1 MRLPLDLAKPTRL
14 LVALAGCTLAA
25 LLGTGS
31 ATGQPTTPATPIS
44 TPPPGSSGSGDEVV
58 QTQWG
63 PLGPADRDFMNRVK
77 QAGLWEKPAGEMGQA
92 KRADQ
97 PKILEASKHLIEGHT
112 LLDNVVNR
120 AGVLLGHVLP
130 TEATDEQ
137 KGWLAEMEAASGDEF
152 DAVFA
157 NRLRAAHG
165 KVYGYAAQIRAG
177 TKNELIRILSTQAM
191 ITVFD
196 HIKVLEDT
204 GRVDFA
210 SLESPQ
216 PLAPPPPADANA
228 DNGIAAPD
236 ATADESAEQLTN
248 PTDGV
253 IPTVPQGTRFTR
265 TAEQGVFG
273 ENNGVF
279 FGAIAVLALA
289 LVGMRMISRQ
299 KKKTGG
305 RRSRSY

>member
-1 MRLPLDLAKPTRL
+1 MRLPIELATPTRL
-14 LVALAGCTLAA
+14 LVALAGCVLAV
-25 LLGTGS
+25 LLNTGS
-31 ATGQPTTPATPIS
+31 AIGQPATTPSTPIS
-44 TPPPGSSGSGDEVV
+44 TPPPGSGGTGDEVV

-77 QAGLWEKPAGEMGQA
+77 TAGLWEKPAGEKGKA

-97 PKILEASKHLIEGHT
+97 PKIQEACKHLIEGHT

-120 AGVLLGHVLP
+120 AGVLLGHTLP
-130 TEATDEQ
+130 TEASDEQ
-137 KGWLAEMEAASGDEF
+137 KGWLAEMDAANGDEF

-165 KVYGYAAQIRAG
+165 KVYAFAAQVRAG
-177 TKNELIRILSTQAM
+177 TKNELVRILSTQAM

-196 HIKVLEDT
+196 HMKVLEET

-210 SLESPQ
+210 GLESPQ
-216 PLAPPPPADANA
+216 PLAPPTNA
-228 DNGIAAPD
+228 AAGTPD
-236 ATADESAEQLTN
+236 AAGGETASAN

-253 IPTVPQGTRFTR
+253 IPTVPEGTKFTR

-273 ENNGVF
+273 DNNGVF

-289 LVGMRMISRQ
+289 LVGMRMISRS
-299 KKKTGG
+299 KKT
-305 RRSRSY
+305 RRKSRSY

>member
-1 MRLPLDLAKPTRL
+1 MDLAKPARL
-14 LVALAGCTLAA
+14 VVALAGCAIAL

-31 ATGQPTTPATPIS
+31 AIGQPANPSTPIS
-44 TPPPGSSGSGDEVV
+44 TPPPGSGGTGDEVV

-63 PLGPADRDFMNRVK
+63 PLGPADRDFLNRVK
-77 QAGLWEKPAGEMGQA
+77 QAGLWEKPAGEKGRA
-92 KRADQ
+92 KRPDQ
-97 PKILEASKHLIEGHT
+97 PKILEACKHLIEGHD
-112 LLDNVVNR
+112 LLDRVVNR
-120 AGVLLGHVLP
+120 AGVLLGHTLP
-130 TEATDEQ
+130 TEASDEQ
-137 KGWLAEMEAASGDEF
+137 KGFLAEMDAANGDEF

-165 KVYGYAAQIRAG
+165 KVYAYAAQIRAG

-196 HIKVLEDT
+196 HMKVLEET

-210 SLESPQ
+210 GLESPQ
-216 PLAPPPPADANA
+216 PLAPPTNA
-228 DNGIAAPD
+228 GSGNTGSGAPEPTGD
-236 ATADESAEQLTN
+236 ETASAN

-253 IPTVPQGTRFTR
+253 IPTVPQGTKFTR

-273 ENNGVF
+273 DNNGVF

-289 LVGMRMISRQ
+289 LVGMRFISRSKQ
-299 KKKTGG
+299 T
-305 RRSRSY
+305 RRKSRSF

>member
-1 MRLPLDLAKPTRL
+1 MTLATPMRLV
-14 LVALAGCTLAA
+14 VALAGCVLAV
-25 LLGTGS
+25 LLNTGS
-31 ATGQPTTPATPIS
+31 AIGQPANPSTPIS
-44 TPPPGSSGSGDEVV
+44 TPPPGSGGTGDEVV

-77 QAGLWEKPAGEMGQA
+77 QAGLWEKPAGDKAKA
-92 KRADQ
+92 KRPDQ
-97 PKILEASKHLIEGHT
+97 PKMQEAAKHLIEGHT

-120 AGVLLGHVLP
+120 AGLLLGHTLP
-130 TEATDEQ
+130 TEASDEQ
-137 KGWLAEMEAASGDEF
+137 KGFLAEMDAATGDEF

-165 KVYGYAAQIRAG
+165 KVYAYSAQIRAG

-196 HIKVLEDT
+196 HMKVLEET
-204 GRVDFA
+204 GRVDFG

-216 PLAPPPPADANA
+216 PLAPPPPASGAPEPTGDNA
-228 DNGIAAPD
+228 DDNAEA
-236 ATADESAEQLTN
+236 SAN

-253 IPTVPQGTRFTR
+253 IPTVPEGTKFTR

-273 ENNGVF
+273 NNNGVF
-279 FGAIAVLALA
+279 FAAIAVLALA
-289 LVGMRMISRQ
+289 LVGMRMISRS
-299 KKKTGG
+299 KKQS
-305 RRSRSY
+305 RRSSRSRSF

>member
-1 MRLPLDLAKPTRL
+1 MNLATPTRL
-14 LVALAGCTLAA
+14 IVALAGCALAM
-25 LLGTGS
+25 LLNTGS
-31 ATGQPTTPATPIS
+31 AIGQPSTTPSTPIS
-44 TPPPGSSGSGDEVV
+44 TPPPGSGGTGDEVV

-77 QAGLWEKPAGEMGQA
+77 QAGLWEKPAGDKGKA

-97 PKILEASKHLIEGHT
+97 PKIQEACKHLIEGHT

-120 AGVLLGHVLP
+120 AGVLLGHTLP

-137 KGWLAEMEAASGDEF
+137 KGWLAEMDAANGDEF

-157 NRLRAAHG
+157 NRLRTAHG
-165 KVYGYAAQIRAG
+165 KVYAYAAQIRAG

-196 HIKVLEDT
+196 HMKVLEET

-210 SLESPQ
+210 GLESPQ
-216 PLAPPPPADANA
+216 PLAPPTNST
-228 DNGIAAPD
+228 GAPD
-236 ATADESAEQLTN
+236 ASGDQQADASAN

-253 IPTVPQGTRFTR
+253 IPTVPEGTKFTR

-273 ENNGVF
+273 DNNGVF

-289 LVGMRMISRQ
+289 LVGMRFISRS
-299 KKKTGG
+299 KKT
-305 RRSRSY
+305 RRKSRSF

>member
-1 MRLPLDLAKPTRL
+1 MDLAKPTRL
-14 LVALAGCTLAA
+14 MVALAGCALAV
-25 LLGTGS
+25 LLNTGT
-31 ATGQPTTPATPIS
+31 AAGQPSTPSTPIS
-44 TPPPGSSGSGDEVV
+44 TPPPDSGGKGDEVV

-77 QAGLWEKPAGEMGQA
+77 QAGLWEKPAGEKGKA

-97 PKILEASKHLIEGHT
+97 PKIQEACKHLIEGHT

-120 AGVLLGHVLP
+120 AGVLLGHTLP
-130 TEATDEQ
+130 TEASDEQ
-137 KGWLAEMEAASGDEF
+137 KGWLAEMDAAAGDEF

-165 KVYGYAAQIRAG
+165 KVYAYAAQIRAG

-196 HIKVLEDT
+196 HIKVLEET

-210 SLESPQ
+210 GLESPQ
-216 PLAPPPPADANA
+216 PLAPPPPANDSGTPETTGDPA
-228 DNGIAAPD
+228 
-236 ATADESAEQLTN
+236 AEQSAN

-253 IPTVPQGTRFTR
+253 IPTVPEGTRFTR

-273 ENNGVF
+273 DNNGVF
-279 FGAIAVLALA
+279 FGAIGVLALA
-289 LVGMRMISRQ
+289 LVGMRMISRS
-299 KKKTGG
+299 KKSR

>member
-1 MRLPLDLAKPTRL
+1 MDLATPTRL
-14 LVALAGCTLAA
+14 LVALVGCALAV
-25 LLGTGS
+25 LLNTGS
-31 ATGQPTTPATPIS
+31 AIGQPATPSTPIS
-44 TPPPGSSGSGDEVV
+44 TPPPGSGGTGDEVV

-77 QAGLWEKPAGEMGQA
+77 QAGLWEKPAGEKGKA

-97 PKILEASKHLIEGHT
+97 PKIQEAAKHLIEGHT

-120 AGVLLGHVLP
+120 AGVLLGVTLP
-130 TEATDEQ
+130 TEPTDEQ
-137 KGWLAEMEAASGDEF
+137 KSWLAEMDAANGDEF

-165 KVYGYAAQIRAG
+165 KVYAYAAQIRAG

-196 HIKVLEDT
+196 HIKVIEDT
-204 GRVDFA
+204 GKVDFA
-210 SLESPQ
+210 GLESPQ
-216 PLAPPPPADANA
+216 PLAPPPAASGAPEPTGDNSNNADA
-228 DNGIAAPD
+228 
-236 ATADESAEQLTN
+236 SAN

-253 IPTVPQGTRFTR
+253 IPTVPEGTKFTR

-273 ENNGVF
+273 ANNGVF

-289 LVGMRMISRQ
+289 LVGMRMISRS
-299 KKKTGG
+299 KTKS
-305 RRSRSY
+305 RRRKSRSF

>member
-1 MRLPLDLAKPTRL
+1 MDLAKPTRL
-14 LVALAGCTLAA
+14 MVAVAGCALAV
-25 LLGTGS
+25 LLNTGS
-31 ATGQPTTPATPIS
+31 AVGQPTTPSAPIS
-44 TPPPGSSGSGDEVV
+44 TPPPDSGGKGDEVV

-77 QAGLWEKPAGEMGQA
+77 QAGLWEKPAGDKGRA
-92 KRADQ
+92 KRPDQ
-97 PKILEASKHLIEGHT
+97 PKILEACKHLIEGHT

-120 AGVLLGHVLP
+120 AGVLLGHTLP
-130 TEATDEQ
+130 TEASDEQ
-137 KGWLAEMEAASGDEF
+137 KGWLAEMDAANGDEF

-165 KVYGYAAQIRAG
+165 KVYAYASQIRAG
-177 TKNELIRILSTQAM
+177 TRNELIRILSTQAM

-196 HIKVLEDT
+196 HMKVLEET
-204 GRVDFA
+204 GKVDFA
-210 SLESPQ
+210 ALESPQ
-216 PLAPPPPADANA
+216 PLAPPPPADSNT
-228 DNGIAAPD
+228 GAAD
-236 ATADESAEQLTN
+236 ATGDQAADQTAN

-273 ENNGVF
+273 DNNGVF

-289 LVGMRMISRQ
+289 LVGMRMISRS
-299 KKKTGG
+299 KKT
-305 RRSRSY
+305 RRKSRSY

>member
-1 MRLPLDLAKPTRL
+1 MPMRLI
-14 LVALAGCTLAA
+14 VALAGCVLAV
-25 LLGTGS
+25 LLNTGS
-31 ATGQPTTPATPIS
+31 ATGQPATPSTPIS
-44 TPPPGSSGSGDEVV
+44 TPPPGSGGTGDEVV

-77 QAGLWEKPAGEMGQA
+77 TAGLWEKPAGDKAKA
-92 KRADQ
+92 KRPDQ
-97 PKILEASKHLIEGHT
+97 PKVQEAAKHLIEGHT

-120 AGVLLGHVLP
+120 AGTLLGHTLP
-130 TEATDEQ
+130 TEASDEQ
-137 KGWLAEMEAASGDEF
+137 KGWLAEMDAANGDEF

-165 KVYGYAAQIRAG
+165 KVYTYSAQIRAG

-196 HIKVLEDT
+196 HMKVLEET

-210 SLESPQ
+210 GLESPQ
-216 PLAPPPPADANA
+216 PLAPPTAASGAPEPTGDNAGGDNSDA
-228 DNGIAAPD
+228 
-236 ATADESAEQLTN
+236 SAN

-253 IPTVPQGTRFTR
+253 IPTVPEGTKFTR

-273 ENNGVF
+273 DNNGVF

-289 LVGMRMISRQ
+289 LVGMRMISRS
-299 KKKTGG
+299 KKKTTT
-305 RRSRSY
+305 RHKSRSF

>member
-1 MRLPLDLAKPTRL
+1 MPTRL
-14 LVALAGCTLAA
+14 MVALAGCALA
-25 LLGTGS
+25 LLLNTGS
-31 ATGQPTTPATPIS
+31 AIGQPSNPSTPVS
-44 TPPPGSSGSGDEVV
+44 TPPPGSGGTGDEVV

-77 QAGLWEKPAGEMGQA
+77 QAGLWEKPAGEKGKA

-97 PKILEASKHLIEGHT
+97 PKIQEACKHLIEGHT

-120 AGVLLGHVLP
+120 AGVLLGHTLP
-130 TEATDEQ
+130 TEASEEQ
-137 KGWLAEMEAASGDEF
+137 KGWLAEMDAANGDEF
-152 DAVFA
+152 DAIFA

-165 KVYGYAAQIRAG
+165 KVYAYSAQIRAG

-196 HIKVLEDT
+196 HMKVLEET

-210 SLESPQ
+210 GLESPQ
-216 PLAPPPPADANA
+216 PLAPPTAASGEPEPTGDNANA
-228 DNGIAAPD
+228 
-236 ATADESAEQLTN
+236 SAN
-248 PTDGV
+248 PTEGV
-253 IPTVPQGTRFTR
+253 IPTVPEGTKFTR

-273 ENNGVF
+273 DNNGVF

-289 LVGMRMISRQ
+289 LVGMRMISRS
-299 KKKTGG
+299 KKNT
-305 RRSRSY
+305 RRKSRSY

>member
-1 MRLPLDLAKPTRL
+1 MDLAMPTRL
-14 LVALAGCTLAA
+14 MVALAGCALA
-25 LLGTGS
+25 LLLNTGS
-31 ATGQPTTPATPIS
+31 AIGQPSNPSTPVS
-44 TPPPGSSGSGDEVV
+44 TPPPGSGGTGDEVV

-77 QAGLWEKPAGEMGQA
+77 QAGLWEKPAGEKGKA

-97 PKILEASKHLIEGHT
+97 PKIQEACKHLIEGHT

-120 AGVLLGHVLP
+120 AGVLLGHTLP
-130 TEATDEQ
+130 TEASEEQ
-137 KGWLAEMEAASGDEF
+137 KGWLAEMDAANGDEF

-165 KVYGYAAQIRAG
+165 KVYAYSAQIRAG

-196 HIKVLEDT
+196 HMKVLEET

-210 SLESPQ
+210 GLESPQ
-216 PLAPPPPADANA
+216 PLAPPTAASGEPEPTGDNANA
-228 DNGIAAPD
+228 
-236 ATADESAEQLTN
+236 SAN
-248 PTDGV
+248 PTEGV
-253 IPTVPQGTRFTR
+253 IPTVPEGTKFTR

-273 ENNGVF
+273 DNNGVF

-289 LVGMRMISRQ
+289 LVGMRMISRS
-299 KKKTGG
+299 KKNT
-305 RRSRSY
+305 RRKSRSY

>member
-1 MRLPLDLAKPTRL
+1 MDLAKPTRL
-14 LVALAGCTLAA
+14 MVAVAGCVLAV
-25 LLGTGS
+25 LLNTGS
-31 ATGQPTTPATPIS
+31 AAGQPSTTPSTPIS
-44 TPPPGSSGSGDEVV
+44 TPPPGSGGTGDEVV

-63 PLGPADRDFMNRVK
+63 PLGPADRDFLNRVK
-77 QAGLWEKPAGEMGQA
+77 QAGLWEKPAGEKGKA

-97 PKILEASKHLIEGHT
+97 PKIQEACKHLIEGHT

-120 AGVLLGHVLP
+120 AGVLLGHTLP
-130 TEATDEQ
+130 TEASDEQ
-137 KGWLAEMEAASGDEF
+137 KGWLAEMDAATGDEF

-165 KVYGYAAQIRAG
+165 KVYAYAAQIRAG
-177 TKNELIRILSTQAM
+177 TKNELVRILSTQAM

-196 HIKVLEDT
+196 HMKVLEDT

-210 SLESPQ
+210 GLESPQ
-216 PLAPPPPADANA
+216 PLAPPPPADNA
-228 DNGIAAPD
+228 AQGDQAAGD
-236 ATADESAEQLTN
+236 QSTN

-253 IPTVPQGTRFTR
+253 IPTVPEGTRFTR

-289 LVGMRMISRQ
+289 LVGMRFISRS
-299 KKKTGG
+299 KKS
-305 RRSRSY
+305 RRKSRSF

>member
-1 MRLPLDLAKPTRL
+1 MDLATPARL
-14 LVALAGCTLAA
+14 LVALVGCALAV
-25 LLGTGS
+25 LLNTGS
-31 ATGQPTTPATPIS
+31 AIGQPATPSTPIS
-44 TPPPGSSGSGDEVV
+44 TPPPGSGGTGDEVV

-77 QAGLWEKPAGEMGQA
+77 QAGLWEKPSGEKAKA

-97 PKILEASKHLIEGHT
+97 PKIQEAAKHLIEGHT

-120 AGVLLGHVLP
+120 AGVLLGVTLP
-130 TEATDEQ
+130 TEPTDEQ
-137 KGWLAEMEAASGDEF
+137 KSWLAEMDAANGDEF

-165 KVYGYAAQIRAG
+165 KVYAFAAQIRAG

-196 HIKVLEDT
+196 HIKVIEDT
-204 GRVDFA
+204 GKVDFA
-210 SLESPQ
+210 GLESPQ
-216 PLAPPPPADANA
+216 PLAPPPAASGAPEPTGSNSNNADA
-228 DNGIAAPD
+228 
-236 ATADESAEQLTN
+236 SAN

-253 IPTVPQGTRFTR
+253 IPTVPEGTKFTR

-273 ENNGVF
+273 ANNGVF

-289 LVGMRMISRQ
+289 LVGMRWISRS
-299 KKKTGG
+299 KKKTT
-305 RRSRSY
+305 RHKSRSF

>member
-1 MRLPLDLAKPTRL
+1 MRLPMDLAKPTRL
-14 LVALAGCTLAA
+14 MVALAGCALAV
-25 LLGTGS
+25 LLNTGS
-31 ATGQPTTPATPIS
+31 ALGQPSTPSTPIS
-44 TPPPGSSGSGDEVV
+44 TPPPGSGGTGDEVV

-77 QAGLWEKPAGEMGQA
+77 QAGLWEKPAGEKGQA

-97 PKILEASKHLIEGHT
+97 PKIQEACKHLIEGHT

-120 AGVLLGHVLP
+120 AGVLLGHTLP
-130 TEATDEQ
+130 TEASDEQ
-137 KGWLAEMEAASGDEF
+137 KGWLAEMDAATGDEF

-165 KVYGYAAQIRAG
+165 KVYAYASQIRAG
-177 TKNELIRILSTQAM
+177 TKNELVRILSTQAM

-196 HIKVLEDT
+196 HMKVLEDT
-204 GRVDFA
+204 GKVDFA

-216 PLAPPPPADANA
+216 PLAPPTNSTTAAGQEEDPAADA
-228 DNGIAAPD
+228 
-236 ATADESAEQLTN
+236 STN
-248 PTDGV
+248 PTEGV
-253 IPTVPQGTRFTR
+253 IPTVPDGTRFTR

-289 LVGMRMISRQ
+289 LVGMRLVSRQ
-299 KKKTGG
+299 KKKT
-305 RRSRSY
+305 RRKSRSY

>member
-1 MRLPLDLAKPTRL
+1 MDLAKPTRL
-14 LVALAGCTLAA
+14 MVAVAGCALAV
-25 LLGTGS
+25 LLNTGT
-31 ATGQPTTPATPIS
+31 AVGQPSTTPSTPIS
-44 TPPPGSSGSGDEVV
+44 TPPPGSGGTGDEVV

-77 QAGLWEKPAGEMGQA
+77 QAGLWEKPAGEKGKA

-97 PKILEASKHLIEGHT
+97 PKIQEACKHLIEGHT

-120 AGVLLGHVLP
+120 AGVLLGHTLP
-130 TEATDEQ
+130 TEASDEQ
-137 KGWLAEMEAASGDEF
+137 KGFLAEMDAANGDEF

-165 KVYGYAAQIRAG
+165 KVYAYAAQIRAG

-196 HIKVLEDT
+196 HMKVLEET

-210 SLESPQ
+210 GLESPQ
-216 PLAPPPPADANA
+216 PLAPPPPANDA
-228 DNGIAAPD
+228 AAPD
-236 ATADESAEQLTN
+236 ATGDQAAEQSAN

-253 IPTVPQGTRFTR
+253 IPTVPEGTRFTR

-273 ENNGVF
+273 DNNGVF
-279 FGAIAVLALA
+279 FAAIGVLALA
-289 LVGMRMISRQ
+289 LVGMRMISRS
-299 KKKTGG
+299 KKS
-305 RRSRSY
+305 RRKSRSF

>member
-1 MRLPLDLAKPTRL
+1 MRHPLDLARPTRL

-31 ATGQPTTPATPIS
+31 ASGQPTTPSTPIS
-44 TPPPGSSGSGDEVV
+44 TPPPGSSGTGDEVV

-77 QAGLWEKPAGEMGQA
+77 QAGLWEKPAGELGQA
-92 KRADQ
+92 KRPDQ
-97 PKILEASKHLIEGHT
+97 PKIQEAAKHLIEGHT

-120 AGVLLGHVLP
+120 AGVLLGHTLP

-137 KGWLAEMEAASGDEF
+137 KGWIAEMEAATGDEF

-204 GRVDFA
+204 GRVDFG

-216 PLAPPPPADANA
+216 PLAPPPPAD
-228 DNGIAAPD
+228 DS
-236 ATADESAEQLTN
+236 TADGVGDDEPAEQLTN

-273 ENNGVF
+273 DNNGVF

-299 KKKTGG
+299 KKKTG

>member
-1 MRLPLDLAKPTRL
+1 MAVVPFVRLPIYLATPMRLI
-14 LVALAGCTLAA
+14 VALAGCVLAV
-25 LLGTGS
+25 LLNTGI
-31 ATGQPTTPATPIS
+31 ATGQPATPSTPIS
-44 TPPPGSSGSGDEVV
+44 TPPPGSGGTGDEVV

-77 QAGLWEKPAGEMGQA
+77 QAGLWEKPAGEKGRA
-92 KRADQ
+92 KRPDQ
-97 PKILEASKHLIEGHT
+97 PKILEACKHLIEGHD
-112 LLDNVVNR
+112 LLDRVVNR
-120 AGVLLGHVLP
+120 AGVLLGHTLP
-130 TEATDEQ
+130 TEASDEQ
-137 KGWLAEMEAASGDEF
+137 KGWLAEMDAANGDEF

-196 HIKVLEDT
+196 HMKVLEDT

-210 SLESPQ
+210 GLESPQ
-216 PLAPPPPADANA
+216 PLAPPTAASGAPEPTGDNADA
-228 DNGIAAPD
+228 
-236 ATADESAEQLTN
+236 SAN

-253 IPTVPQGTRFTR
+253 IPTVPEGTRFTR

-273 ENNGVF
+273 DNNGVF

-299 KKKTGG
+299 KKT
-305 RRSRSY
+305 RRKSRTY

>member
-1 MRLPLDLAKPTRL
+1 MDLAKPTRL
-14 LVALAGCTLAA
+14 MVALAGCALAV
-25 LLGTGS
+25 LLNTGS
-31 ATGQPTTPATPIS
+31 ADGQPTTPSTPIS
-44 TPPPGSSGSGDEVV
+44 TPPPDSGGKGDEVV

-77 QAGLWEKPAGEMGQA
+77 QAGLWEKPAGDKGRA
-92 KRADQ
+92 KRPDQ
-97 PKILEASKHLIEGHT
+97 PKILEACKHLIEGHT

-120 AGVLLGHVLP
+120 AGVLLGHTLP
-130 TEATDEQ
+130 TEASEEQ
-137 KGWLAEMEAASGDEF
+137 KGWLAEMDAANGDEF

-165 KVYGYAAQIRAG
+165 KVYAYASQIRAG

-196 HIKVLEDT
+196 HMKVLEET
-204 GRVDFA
+204 GKVDFA
-210 SLESPQ
+210 ALESPQ
-216 PLAPPPPADANA
+216 PLAPPPPAA
-228 DNGIAAPD
+228 DNTGATD
-236 ATADESAEQLTN
+236 ATGDQTAAEQTAN

-253 IPTVPQGTRFTR
+253 IPTVPEGTRFTR

-273 ENNGVF
+273 DNNGVF

-289 LVGMRMISRQ
+289 LVGMRMISRS
-299 KKKTGG
+299 KKT
-305 RRSRSY
+305 RRKSRSY

>member
-1 MRLPLDLAKPTRL
+1 MDLAKPTRL
-14 LVALAGCTLAA
+14 MVALAGCALAM
-25 LLGTGS
+25 LLTTGS
-31 ATGQPTTPATPIS
+31 AIGQPATTTPSTPIS
-44 TPPPGSSGSGDEVV
+44 TPPPGSGGTGDEVV

-77 QAGLWEKPAGEMGQA
+77 QAGLWEKPAGDMGKA
-92 KRADQ
+92 KRPDQ
-97 PKILEASKHLIEGHT
+97 PKIQEACKHLIEGHT

-120 AGVLLGHVLP
+120 AGVLLGHTLP
-130 TEATDEQ
+130 TEASDEQ
-137 KGWLAEMEAASGDEF
+137 KGWLAEMDAATGDEF

-165 KVYGYAAQIRAG
+165 KVYAYSAQIRAG

-196 HIKVLEDT
+196 HMKVLEDT

-210 SLESPQ
+210 GLESPQ
-216 PLAPPPPADANA
+216 PLAPPTN
-228 DNGIAAPD
+228 AAPSAGTPDVTGDQQAD
-236 ATADESAEQLTN
+236 ATAN

-253 IPTVPQGTRFTR
+253 IPTVPEGTRFTR

-273 ENNGVF
+273 DNNGVF

-289 LVGMRMISRQ
+289 LVGMRMISRS
-299 KKKTGG
+299 KKT
-305 RRSRSY
+305 RRKSRSY

>member
-1 MRLPLDLAKPTRL
+1 MNLAKPTRL
-14 LVALAGCTLAA
+14 LVALAGCALAV
-25 LLGTGS
+25 LLDTGS
-31 ATGQPTTPATPIS
+31 AIGQPATTPSTPIS
-44 TPPPGSSGSGDEVV
+44 TPPPGSGGTGDEIV

-77 QAGLWEKPAGEMGQA
+77 QAGLWEKPAGEKGKA

-97 PKILEASKHLIEGHT
+97 PRIQEACKHLIEGHT

-120 AGVLLGHVLP
+120 AGVLLGHTLP
-130 TEATDEQ
+130 TEASDEQ
-137 KGWLAEMEAASGDEF
+137 KGWLAEMDAANGDEF

-165 KVYGYAAQIRAG
+165 KVYAYAAQIRAG

-196 HIKVLEDT
+196 HIKVLEET

-210 SLESPQ
+210 GLESPQ
-216 PLAPPPPADANA
+216 PLAPPPPANT
-228 DNGIAAPD
+228 GAPD
-236 ATADESAEQLTN
+236 ATGDQAADQTAN

-253 IPTVPQGTRFTR
+253 IPTVPQGTKFTR

-273 ENNGVF
+273 DNNGVF

-289 LVGMRMISRQ
+289 LVGMRVISRS
-299 KKKTGG
+299 KKS
-305 RRSRSY
+305 RRKSRSF

>member
-1 MRLPLDLAKPTRL
+1 MNLATPTRL
-14 LVALAGCTLAA
+14 LVALAGCALAV
-25 LLGTGS
+25 LPS
-31 ATGQPTTPATPIS
+31 TPPTPIS
-44 TPPPGSSGSGDEVV
+44 TPPPGSGGTGDEVV

-77 QAGLWEKPAGEMGQA
+77 QAGLWEKPAGEKGKA

-97 PKILEASKHLIEGHT
+97 PKIQEASKHLIEGHT

-120 AGVLLGHVLP
+120 AGVLLGVTLP
-130 TEATDEQ
+130 TEATEEQ
-137 KGWLAEMEAASGDEF
+137 KGWLAEMDAANGDEF

-165 KVYGYAAQIRAG
+165 KVYAYAAQIRAG

-196 HIKVLEDT
+196 HIKVIEDT
-204 GRVDFA
+204 GKVDFA
-210 SLESPQ
+210 GLESPQ
-216 PLAPPPPADANA
+216 PLAPPPAASGAPEPTGDNSSNNADA
-228 DNGIAAPD
+228 
-236 ATADESAEQLTN
+236 SAN

-253 IPTVPQGTRFTR
+253 IPTVPEGTKFTR

-289 LVGMRMISRQ
+289 LVGMRVISRS
-299 KKKTGG
+299 KKKSTS
-305 RRSRSY
+305 RRSKSRSF

>member
-1 MRLPLDLAKPTRL
+1 MDLAKPTRL
-14 LVALAGCTLAA
+14 MVALAGCALAV
-25 LLGTGS
+25 LLNTGT
-31 ATGQPTTPATPIS
+31 AAGQPATPSTPIS
-44 TPPPGSSGSGDEVV
+44 TPPPDSSGKGDEIV

-77 QAGLWEKPAGEMGQA
+77 TAGLWEKPAGEKGKA

-97 PKILEASKHLIEGHT
+97 PKIQEACKHLIEGHT

-120 AGVLLGHVLP
+120 AGVLLGHTLP
-130 TEATDEQ
+130 TEASDEQ
-137 KGWLAEMEAASGDEF
+137 KGWLAEMDAATGDEF

-165 KVYGYAAQIRAG
+165 KVYAYAAQIRAG

-196 HIKVLEDT
+196 HIKVLEET

-210 SLESPQ
+210 GLESPQ
-216 PLAPPPPADANA
+216 PLAPPPPVNDS
-228 DNGIAAPD
+228 GTPE
-236 ATADESAEQLTN
+236 ATGDQAAEQTAN

-273 ENNGVF
+273 DNNGVF

-289 LVGMRMISRQ
+289 LVGMRMISRS
-299 KKKTGG
+299 KKS
-305 RRSRSY
+305 RRKSRSY

>member
-1 MRLPLDLAKPTRL
+1 MDLAKPTRL
-14 LVALAGCTLAA
+14 MVAVAGCVLAV
-25 LLGTGS
+25 LLNTGS
-31 ATGQPTTPATPIS
+31 AAGQPSTTPSTPIS
-44 TPPPGSSGSGDEVV
+44 TPPPGSSGTGDEVV

-63 PLGPADRDFMNRVK
+63 PLGPADRDFLNRVK
-77 QAGLWEKPAGEMGQA
+77 QAGLWEKPAGEKGKA
-92 KRADQ
+92 KRPDQ
-97 PKILEASKHLIEGHT
+97 PKIQEASKHLIEGHT

-120 AGVLLGHVLP
+120 AGVLLGHTLP
-130 TEATDEQ
+130 TEASDEQ
-137 KGWLAEMEAASGDEF
+137 KGWLAEMDAATGDEF

-165 KVYGYAAQIRAG
+165 KVYAYAAQIRAG
-177 TKNELIRILSTQAM
+177 TKNELVRILSTQAM

-196 HIKVLEDT
+196 HMKVLEDT

-210 SLESPQ
+210 GLESPA
-216 PLAPPPPADANA
+216 PLAPPPPADNS
-228 DNGIAAPD
+228 AATGD
-236 ATADESAEQLTN
+236 QAAGDQSTN

-253 IPTVPQGTRFTR
+253 IPTVPEGTRFTR

-289 LVGMRMISRQ
+289 LVGMRFISRS
-299 KKKTGG
+299 KKS
-305 RRSRSY
+305 RRKSRSF

>member
-1 MRLPLDLAKPTRL
+1 MPTRL
-14 LVALAGCTLAA
+14 LVALAGCALAV
-25 LLGTGS
+25 LIGTGS
-31 ATGQPTTPATPIS
+31 ATGQPATTPSTPIS
-44 TPPPGSSGSGDEVV
+44 TPPPGSGGTGDEVV

-77 QAGLWEKPAGEMGQA
+77 QAGLWEKPAGDKGKA
-92 KRADQ
+92 KRPDQ
-97 PKILEASKHLIEGHT
+97 PKIQEACKHLIEGHT

-120 AGVLLGHVLP
+120 AGVLLGHTLP
-130 TEATDEQ
+130 TEASEEQ
-137 KGWLAEMEAASGDEF
+137 KGWLAEMDAANGDEF
-152 DAVFA
+152 DVVFA

-165 KVYGYAAQIRAG
+165 KVYAYAAQIRAG

-196 HIKVLEDT
+196 HMKVLEET

-210 SLESPQ
+210 GLESPQ
-216 PLAPPPPADANA
+216 PLAPPTANA
-228 DNGIAAPD
+228 DGTAAPD
-236 ATADESAEQLTN
+236 AGGDQAAEQSAN

-273 ENNGVF
+273 DNNGVF
-279 FGAIAVLALA
+279 FGAIGVLALA
-289 LVGMRMISRQ
+289 LVGMRMISRS
-299 KKKTGG
+299 KKT
-305 RRSRSY
+305 RRKSRSY

>member
-1 MRLPLDLAKPTRL
+1 MDLARPTRL
-14 LVALAGCTLAA
+14 VVALAGCALAV
-25 LLGTGS
+25 LLNTGS
-31 ATGQPTTPATPIS
+31 ALGQPATTTPTTPIS
-44 TPPPGSSGSGDEVV
+44 TPPPGSAGTGDEVV

-77 QAGLWEKPAGEMGQA
+77 QAGLWEKPAGDKGRA
-92 KRADQ
+92 KRPDQ
-97 PKILEASKHLIEGHT
+97 PKILEACKHLIEGHT

-120 AGVLLGHVLP
+120 AGVLLGHTLP
-130 TEATDEQ
+130 TEASDEQ
-137 KGWLAEMEAASGDEF
+137 KGWLAEMDAASGDEF

-165 KVYGYAAQIRAG
+165 KVYAYAAQIRAG

-210 SLESPQ
+210 GLESPQ
-216 PLAPPPPADANA
+216 PLAPPPPVDSS
-228 DNGIAAPD
+228 AAPD
-236 ATADESAEQLTN
+236 ATGDQAADATAN

-253 IPTVPQGTRFTR
+253 IPTVPEGTRFTR

-289 LVGMRMISRQ
+289 LVGMRFISRS
-299 KKKTGG
+299 KKS
-305 RRSRSY
+305 RRKSRSF

>member
-1 MRLPLDLAKPTRL
+1 MPTRL
-14 LVALAGCTLAA
+14 LVALAGCALAV
-25 LLGTGS
+25 LLNTGS
-31 ATGQPTTPATPIS
+31 AIGQPSTTPSTPIS
-44 TPPPGSSGSGDEVV
+44 TPPPGSGGTGDEVV

-77 QAGLWEKPAGEMGQA
+77 QAGLWEKPAGEKGKA

-97 PKILEASKHLIEGHT
+97 PKIQEACKHLIEGHT

-120 AGVLLGHVLP
+120 AGVLLGHTLP
-130 TEATDEQ
+130 TEASEEQ
-137 KGWLAEMEAASGDEF
+137 KGWLAEMDAANGEDF
-152 DAVFA
+152 DVVFA

-165 KVYGYAAQIRAG
+165 KVYAYAAQVRAG
-177 TKNELIRILSTQAM
+177 TKNELVRILSTQAM

-196 HIKVLEDT
+196 HMKVLEDT

-210 SLESPQ
+210 GLESPQ
-216 PLAPPPPADANA
+216 PLAPPTAAAGEPEPTGDNA
-228 DNGIAAPD
+228 
-236 ATADESAEQLTN
+236 EAEASTN

-253 IPTVPQGTRFTR
+253 VPTVPEGTKFTR

-289 LVGMRMISRQ
+289 LVGMRMISRT
-299 KKKTGG
+299 KKKS
-305 RRSRSY
+305 RRGSRSY

>member
-1 MRLPLDLAKPTRL
+1 MDLAKPTRL
-14 LVALAGCTLAA
+14 MVALAGCALAV
-25 LLGTGS
+25 LLNTGE
-31 ATGQPTTPATPIS
+31 AVGQPSTTPSTPIS
-44 TPPPGSSGSGDEVV
+44 TPPPDSSGKGDEIV

-63 PLGPADRDFMNRVK
+63 PLGPADRDFLNRVK
-77 QAGLWEKPAGEMGQA
+77 QAGLWEKPAGEKGKA

-97 PKILEASKHLIEGHT
+97 PKIQEACKHLIEGHT

-120 AGVLLGHVLP
+120 AGVLLGHTLP
-130 TEATDEQ
+130 TEASDEQ
-137 KGWLAEMEAASGDEF
+137 KGWLAEMDAATGDEF

-165 KVYGYAAQIRAG
+165 KVYAYAAQIRAG
-177 TKNELIRILSTQAM
+177 TKNELVRILSTQAM

-196 HIKVLEDT
+196 HMKVLEDT

-210 SLESPQ
+210 GLESPQ
-216 PLAPPPPADANA
+216 PLAPPPPADNS
-228 DNGIAAPD
+228 GAPD
-236 ATADESAEQLTN
+236 AGGDQAAEQTAN

-253 IPTVPQGTRFTR
+253 IPTVPEGTRFTR

-273 ENNGVF
+273 DNNGVF

-289 LVGMRMISRQ
+289 LVGMRMV
-299 KKKTGG
+299 
-305 RRSRSY
+305 SRSKKSRRKSRSF

>member
-1 MRLPLDLAKPTRL
+1 MPTRL
-14 LVALAGCTLAA
+14 IVALAGCVLAV
-25 LLGTGS
+25 LLNTGS
-31 ATGQPTTPATPIS
+31 AIGQPATPSTPIS
-44 TPPPGSSGSGDEVV
+44 TPPPGSGGTGDEVV

-77 QAGLWEKPAGEMGQA
+77 QAGLWEKPAGDKGKA
-92 KRADQ
+92 KRPDQ
-97 PKILEASKHLIEGHT
+97 PKIQEACKHLIEGHT

-120 AGVLLGHVLP
+120 AGVLLGHTLP
-130 TEATDEQ
+130 TEASDEQ
-137 KGWLAEMEAASGDEF
+137 KGWLAEMDAANGDEF

-196 HIKVLEDT
+196 HMKVLEET
-204 GRVDFA
+204 GRVDFG

-216 PLAPPPPADANA
+216 PLAPPPAASGEPEPTGNNA
-228 DNGIAAPD
+228 DDNAEA
-236 ATADESAEQLTN
+236 SAN

-253 IPTVPQGTRFTR
+253 IPTVPEGTKFTR

-273 ENNGVF
+273 NNNGVF
-279 FGAIAVLALA
+279 FAAIAVLALA
-289 LVGMRMISRQ
+289 LVGMRMISRS
-299 KKKTGG
+299 KKQS
-305 RRSRSY
+305 RRSSRSRSF

>member
-1 MRLPLDLAKPTRL
+1 MRLPMDLAMPTRL
-14 LVALAGCTLAA
+14 MVALAGCALA
-25 LLGTGS
+25 LLLNTGS
-31 ATGQPTTPATPIS
+31 AIGQPSNPSTPVS
-44 TPPPGSSGSGDEVV
+44 TPPPGSGGTGDEVV

-77 QAGLWEKPAGEMGQA
+77 QAGLWEKPAGEKGKA

-97 PKILEASKHLIEGHT
+97 PKIQEACKHLIEGHT

-120 AGVLLGHVLP
+120 AGVLLGHTLP
-130 TEATDEQ
+130 TEASEEQ
-137 KGWLAEMEAASGDEF
+137 KGWLAEMDAANGDEF
-152 DAVFA
+152 DAIFA

-165 KVYGYAAQIRAG
+165 KVYAYSAQIRAG

-196 HIKVLEDT
+196 HMKVLEET

-210 SLESPQ
+210 GLESPQ
-216 PLAPPPPADANA
+216 PLAPPTAASGEPEPTGDNANA
-228 DNGIAAPD
+228 
-236 ATADESAEQLTN
+236 SAN
-248 PTDGV
+248 PTEGV
-253 IPTVPQGTRFTR
+253 IPTVPEGTKFTR

-273 ENNGVF
+273 DNNGVF

-289 LVGMRMISRQ
+289 LVGMRMISRS
-299 KKKTGG
+299 KKNT
-305 RRSRSY
+305 RRKSRSY

>member
-1 MRLPLDLAKPTRL
+1 MDLATPARL
-14 LVALAGCTLAA
+14 IVALVGCALAV
-25 LLGTGS
+25 LLNTGS
-31 ATGQPTTPATPIS
+31 AIGQPANPSTPIS
-44 TPPPGSSGSGDEVV
+44 TPPPGSGGTGDEVV

-77 QAGLWEKPAGEMGQA
+77 QAGLWEKPAGEKGQA

-97 PKILEASKHLIEGHT
+97 PKIQEASKHLIEGHT

-120 AGVLLGHVLP
+120 AGVLLGVTLP

-137 KGWLAEMEAASGDEF
+137 KGWLAEMDAANGDEF

-165 KVYGYAAQIRAG
+165 KVYAFAAQIRAG

-196 HIKVLEDT
+196 HIKVIEET
-204 GRVDFA
+204 GKVDFA
-210 SLESPQ
+210 GLESPQ
-216 PLAPPPPADANA
+216 PLAPAPAASGAPEPTGDNADA
-228 DNGIAAPD
+228 
-236 ATADESAEQLTN
+236 SAN

-253 IPTVPQGTRFTR
+253 IPTVPEGTKFTR

-279 FGAIAVLALA
+279 FAAIAVLALA
-289 LVGMRMISRQ
+289 LVGMRWISRS
-299 KKKTGG
+299 KKKTT
-305 RRSRSY
+305 RHKSRSF